1 MEKRMK
7 QLFIV
12 MLFMV
17 LAVPLF
23 SAQNGVWGA
32 AYEYVGS
39 VKSDIYHYPNCD
51 HVASISEKNM
61 IYFVS
66 ASEAVSQNYRPC
78 KRCTPPLPG
87 AEVSAIAVEPSQ
99 QPAIQTFVPATISVK
114 VNSNAVNMTDS
125 QPFVE
130 NGRTYVPVRAVL
142 EAYGVDSVVWE
153 PPYVVVM
160 DEGVTLRI
168 PVGQNY
174 IEKNGAQLPIDAP
187 ALIREGRTCLPIRAI
202 IEALGGTVSWD
213 AGAQCVMITGGGS
226 NP

>member
-1 MEKRMK
+1 MEMRIKR
-7 QLFIV
+7 LVFV
-12 MLFMV
+12 TLFMF

-23 SAQNGVWGA
+23 SVQDGVFGA

-39 VKSDIYHYPNCD
+39 VKSNIYHYPNCE

-61 IYFVS
+61 IYFTS
-66 ASEAVSQNYRPC
+66 AADAVSQNYRPC
-78 KRCTPPLPG
+78 KRCTPPLPVEE
-87 AEVSAIAVEPSQ
+87 APAVVDAPPLQPVIPSAA
-99 QPAIQTFVPATISVK
+99 PASISVK
-114 VNSNAVNMTDS
+114 VNSSPVNMTDS

-153 PPYVVVM
+153 APYVVVM
-160 DEGVTLRI
+160 DEGVTLKI

-174 IEKNGAQLPIDAP
+174 IEKNGVQMPIDAP

-213 AGAQCVMITGGGS
+213 PGVQCVIINGGGT